1 MKFKKSLLSL
11 GLVACATLA
20 LASCGN
26 NSSRNTVVPYGKLN
40 ASLNSNIAT
49 AGDLSLTVSEYYS
62 KLRAQGY
69 DVVKDEIK
77 KQIYNAEYNAV
88 KVMYETKDF
97 NSVADKDA
105 LKKVFELK
113 KDNTSLYTLDAE
125 KYTEI
130 RQKLLKEINNSI
142 ASTIYG
148 VTTYEKFDALTQ
160 KDLNKKVSTFIDT
173 QAKVGVTLTK
183 NDIRIVEKNA
193 ATYQLNADSDAIEVA
208 PETLAKLADLV
219 DAQLLSQ
226 AAQFSSRNAL
236 YQIAEDKTVKNDDD
250 EDVKN
255 DNNIITDTAIKSSF
269 NSSYA
274 TYGEY
279 RAIIIQFDTLLEA
292 NTVINKVLNNNA
304 ISTDENTALDQ
315 YINIYD
321 AYYAYKTGGASTI
334 DSDDFKFVVNK
345 NKNDFSDLPSSVST
359 LVKTTLED
367 GQYLVE
373 PRNVDNKYVLCYK
386 YSTKYDVHGDTEK
399 DSVTYDKLTDA
410 QKATYDALVKEDIVD
425 ASRSGYTSTNEK
437 KLVKNSGIKI
447 YDPLFE
453 YKFKYDYTDNYTL
466 IDTKATNDSSKLFE
480 IGNYSYTVEQFYA
493 KASKK
498 LQSTII
504 TDYFNLKYANQYYD
518 YYVDNYYIS
527 STLHKENEETLDKAI
542 STFNSNGNSTYS
554 SDLGVETYLLNAY
567 GYPTKESVLTYY
579 YDASKA
585 LETYKAKSVF
595 TEWIKEEN
603 DKFSIDSSA
612 SESFLKNILEVGNAE
627 YSKLFGI
634 NLDHILINID
644 DDNDGNPDDPKIFLA
659 KHPEI
664 KDDFEA
670 AVTKLAKAIYLEAIH
685 EDYKDNKL
693 YKVLD
698 YIVTQYEQNAEL
710 KSNPGHY
717 WSEYKEFPFLLK
729 AEQLASS
736 GDITESSVS
745 NFVEPFA
752 EYVKNVYKFA
762 SSSDNDT
769 HASSSYTD
777 GVFYFVY
784 PKDDDTLTGST
795 ATKAEFA
802 DKITIDALCQTSFG
816 YHMLV
821 LNSYSIPR
829 TPQYKESS
837 DSTKYQANLK
847 IILREY
853 TDSNDATVT
862 KYINT
867 DAYNEDDKAAN
878 FKQLFIYYVQSRNG
892 ASSSLNSDVAKLLGR
907 MFDNAISQYVSS
919 NFQNYLLLNL
929 TNPTVLD
936 VEFANYKLDQ
946 ASINAVKTN
955 YKNLVLD
962 YDSESKYAS
971 WFEEGKNWTRPD
983 ANVIKK

>member
-1 MKFKKSLLSL
+1 MKLKKSLLSL

-26 NSSRNTVVPYGKLN
+26 NSSRNTVVPYG
-40 ASLNSNIAT
+40 SLNSSLNSDIAT
-49 AGDLSLTVSEYYS
+49 AGNLKLSVGEYYS
-62 KLRAQGY
+62 RLRSQGY
-69 DVVKDEIK
+69 DAVKDEIK
-77 KQIYNAEYNAV
+77 KQLYNAEFNAV
-88 KVMYETKDF
+88 KTMFETKDF
-97 NSVADKDA
+97 NSVSDKDA
-105 LKKVFELK
+105 LKKVYELK
-113 KDNTSLYTLDAE
+113 KGDASLYTLTAE
-125 KYTEI
+125 KYTEL
-130 RQKLLKEINNSI
+130 REQLLKTVNDSI
-142 ASTIYG
+142 ASSIYG
-148 VTTYEKFDALTQ
+148 VTTYEKYEALTE
-160 KDLNKKVSTFIDT
+160 KELNKKVSSFIDS
-173 QAKVGVTLTK
+173 QAKLGVTLTK
-183 NDIRIVEKNA
+183 NDIRIVAKDA
-193 ATYQLNADSDAIEVA
+193 PTYQLNADSDAIEVA
-208 PETLAKLADLV
+208 PETLAKLGDLV
-219 DAQLLSQ
+219 EAQLISQ
-226 AAQFSSRNAL
+226 AAQLSARNAL
-236 YQIAEDKTVKNDDD
+236 YQIAEEKTVKNDDD

-255 DNNIITDTAIKSSF
+255 DNNIITDTAIKTQF
-269 NSSYA
+269 NTTYSK
-274 TYGEY
+274 YGEY
-279 RAIIIQFDTLLEA
+279 RAIVIQFDTLLEA
-292 NTVINKVLNNNA
+292 NTVMNTVLGAAGFSNDA
-304 ISTDENTALDQ
+304 TEALNQ
-315 YINIYD
+315 YIQLYNT
-321 AYYAYKTGGASTI
+321 YYEYKTAGNATI

-345 NKNDFSDLPSSVST
+345 NKNDFSDLASSVSE

-367 GQYLVE
+367 GQFLVE
-373 PRNVDNKYVLCYK
+373 ARNLDNKYVLCYK
-386 YSTKYDVHGDTEK
+386 YSTKYDVHGATEK

-410 QKATYDALVKEDIVD
+410 QKTTYDALIKEDIVD
-425 ASRSGYTSTNEK
+425 ASKSGYVTTNEK

-447 YDPLFE
+447 YDPFFE
-453 YKFKYDYTDNYTL
+453 YKFKYDYTDNYEL
-466 IDTKATNDSSKLFE
+466 IDTKATNESSKLFE

-518 YYVDNYYIS
+518 YYVENYYIS
-527 STLHKENEETLDKAI
+527 SDLHKENEETLDKAI
-542 STFNSNGNSTYS
+542 STFNSNGNTTYS
-554 SDLGVETYLLNAY
+554 ADMGVETYLLNAY
-567 GYPTKESVLTYY
+567 GYPTKEAVLTYY
-579 YDASKA
+579 YDAAKA
-585 LETYKAKSVF
+585 LDTYKAKTVF

-603 DKFSIDSSA
+603 DTYSIDASA

-644 DDNDGNPDDPKIFLA
+644 DDNDGNPDDPKIFIS
-659 KHPEI
+659 KNPEV
-664 KDDFEA
+664 KDKFEA
-670 AVTKLAKAIYLEAIH
+670 AVTKLAKAIYLEAIC
-685 EDYKDNKL
+685 DVYKDNKL
-693 YKVLD
+693 NEVLT

-762 SSSDNDT
+762 SSNDNDT

-777 GVFYFVY
+777 GIFYFVY
-784 PKDDDTLTGST
+784 PKDDGSLTGST
-795 ATKAEFA
+795 ASTAAFA

-837 DSTKYQANLK
+837 DSTKYQSNLK

-907 MFDNAISQYVSS
+907 MFDAAISQYASS
-919 NFQNYLLLNL
+919 NFQNYLLLDL
-929 TNPTVLD
+929 TKPTVLD
-936 VEFANYKLDQ
+936 VEFANYKLTQ
-946 ASINAVKTN
+946 ASVDAVKTY

-962 YDSESKYAS
+962 YDAESKYTS
-971 WFEEGKNWTRPD
+971 WFEEGRNWARPD
-983 ANVIKK
+983 ANVINK